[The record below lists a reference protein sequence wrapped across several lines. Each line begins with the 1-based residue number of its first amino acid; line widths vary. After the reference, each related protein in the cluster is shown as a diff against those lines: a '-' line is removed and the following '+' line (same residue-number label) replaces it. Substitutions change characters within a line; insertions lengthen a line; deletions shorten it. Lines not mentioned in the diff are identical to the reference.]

1 MSLRRTHVF
10 RVLAGLSL
18 PALVCLSGCGSD
30 DSISTRTAA
39 EGLAP
44 DAGEDQTVLV
54 GSQVTLDGSASQGAG
69 GALIYNWESVSQRI
83 QLDSADEV
91 RVQFT
96 ASEVGVFPFLLWVS
110 NGRFD
115 NTWVSSLV
123 VVTVVASEEPPA
135 NLGSMV
141 AVPAGF
147 AVAGIGQTQVPDVRF
162 AGEAPGLVVFL
173 DAFEIDKYEVTNG
186 EYRAFL
192 EANPRPH
199 DFDQLPDF
207 AGDLQPVIGVS
218 WEDASAYCGW
228 RGKRLPTEFEWE
240 RAARNFDTRRAE
252 RSFQRIVGEY
262 RTAFDNAASRS
273 QFRDSGASDA
283 FEQAV
288 LAWREEVVTEAA
300 AEAPYPWGSAKPDA
314 AQLNFGGEIAG
325 NVRRTVDVGSYPLGQ
340 SPFGIYDLAGNAWEW
355 TADWYDELRYELL
368 KREMERN
375 ISGVIRDT
383 ERGKQ
388 NNEFPDFS
396 LQDILIAN
404 PQTEEPDDAL
414 TAARVIRG
422 GSWIDGALSVRSSTR
437 GASNPTTRTNHLGFR
452 CAK

>member
-1 MSLRRTHVF
+1 MSLRRAHVF

-18 PALVCLSGCGSD
+18 PVLVCLSGCGSD
-30 DSISTRTAA
+30 DSISTRAAA
-39 EGLAP
+39 EGLEP

-54 GSQVTLDGSASQGAG
+54 GSLVTLDGSASQGAG

-83 QLDSADEV
+83 QLDSADGV

-135 NLGSMV
+135 DLGSMV

-147 AVAGIGQTQVPDVRF
+147 AVAGVGQTQVPDVRF

-192 EANPRPH
+192 AANPRPH

-240 RAARNFDTRRAE
+240 RAARNFDTRGAE

-262 RTAFDNAASRS
+262 RTAFNNAVSRNE
-273 QFRDSGASDA
+273 FRDSGASDA
-283 FEQAV
+283 FEEAV
-288 LAWREEVVTEAA
+288 LAWHEETVTEAA
-300 AEAPYPWGSAKPDA
+300 AEALYPWGSAKPDA

-340 SPFGIYDLAGNAWEW
+340 SPLGIYDLAGNAWEW

-375 ISGVIRDT
+375 ISGVVRDA

-404 PQTEEPDDAL
+404 PQTEEPDDVL

-422 GSWIDGALSVRSSTR
+422 GSWIDGALSVRSSMR
-437 GASNPTTRTNHLGFR
+437 GANNPAMRTNHLGFR